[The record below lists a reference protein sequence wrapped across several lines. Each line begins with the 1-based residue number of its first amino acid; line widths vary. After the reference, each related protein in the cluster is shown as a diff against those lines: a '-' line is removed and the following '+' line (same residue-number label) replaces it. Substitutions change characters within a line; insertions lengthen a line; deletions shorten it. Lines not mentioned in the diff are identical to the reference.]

1 VGSNPATPIRVFPDP
16 DGPVGGFDG
25 QGGPAW
31 AMPTWMR
38 CPATTRAPRLDTR
51 RWTRI
56 GSAAGTGGGPVGRAS
71 RTVDG
76 RVLDGYGR
84 VVGRASADGRVY
96 DQHQEIAARVTRTG
110 IVYDKDE
117 KEVGTVSAT
126 GDIVAMAG
134 ASAFLL
140 GLL

>member
-1 VGSNPATPIRVFPDP
+1 
-16 DGPVGGFDG
+16 
-25 QGGPAW
+25 
-31 AMPTWMR
+31 
-38 CPATTRAPRLDTR
+38 
-51 RWTRI
+51 
-56 GSAAGTGGGPVGRAS
+56 
-71 RTVDG
+71 
-76 RVLDGYGR
+76 
-84 VVGRASADGRVY
+84 VGRASADGRVY

-126 GDIVAMAG
+126 GNIVAMAG